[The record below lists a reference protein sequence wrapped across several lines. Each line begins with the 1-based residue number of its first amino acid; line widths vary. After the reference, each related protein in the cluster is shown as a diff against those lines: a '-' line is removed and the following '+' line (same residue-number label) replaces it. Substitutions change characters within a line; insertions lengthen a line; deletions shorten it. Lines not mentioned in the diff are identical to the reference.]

1 VRAEARQARRR
12 HLRHG
17 LLQLSLLLAVAGVL
31 GRAFQLQVVRGSD
44 FRQAALDQ
52 HQRRAPLPA
61 PRGTIYDR
69 EGRVLAIGRT
79 TYQISV
85 ATNELQNREEA
96 ARILREVL
104 DVDPD
109 VAREVAR
116 GEDRRWI
123 PLRGHHTAVQKEI
136 LEERIGRGVH
146 ATRFVDRFYPYGQL
160 AAEIIGR
167 VDTDGHGQSGIE
179 LTFDSLLA
187 GQPGV
192 ALERRL
198 ATGAS
203 AFWVQEDYVRPTAG
217 GDIYLTIDAEMQ
229 EIAESV
235 LEDAVT
241 TSGAEGGD
249 LIVIDPSTGEL
260 LAAASRRVGQPSHLA
275 HLAAVTEPY
284 EAGSTL
290 KPFTTAALL
299 TEGLA
304 ELSDSVDTG
313 VGLYHTAGRTI
324 HDETPHGRLS
334 LAQTLTV
341 SSNVGMAMFAE
352 RLPKSVQF
360 SYLRNFGFG
369 TPTGLAYPSE
379 SPGTLRR
386 PAEWS
391 AQSRASL
398 AIGYEVAVTPLQLV
412 MAYGAIANGGVLM
425 RPSVVREARGQDG
438 SVRWKKRPVRIRR
451 VIPDEIASEL
461 RAVLANAVTE
471 GTGRGAFVRG
481 LSVAGKTGTAW
492 RFDSELGYSGG
503 DYTASFVGLI
513 PAEEPELVILVKLD
527 KPSGAY
533 YGGATAAPVMR
544 SAVRAALAGSHWS
557 APPLM
562 GEPEIPDKQAGVTA
576 GQAPSGGPYV
586 FALDTPLLRTQ
597 GENDRRLLDDRA
609 VVPDVTGLSLRAAAQ
624 RLHETGW
631 RVVVQGGGRVV
642 STQPPVGTRLRAGE
656 PVVLVGSGRG
666 PPNDSGEGSAEQ

>member
-1 VRAEARQARRR
+1 M
-12 HLRHG
+12 
-17 LLQLSLLLAVAGVL
+17 QLSLLLAVTCVL
-31 GRAFQLQVVRGSD
+31 GRAFQLQVVRGAD
-44 FRQAALDQ
+44 YREAALNR

-61 PRGTIYDR
+61 PRGAIYDR
-69 EGRVLAIGRT
+69 EGRVLAVGRT
-79 TYQISV
+79 TYKIAV
-85 ATNELQNREEA
+85 ATNELPDREEA
-96 ARILREVL
+96 ARVLREVL
-104 DVDPD
+104 NIGPD
-109 VAREVAR
+109 VAREIAQ
-116 GEDRRWI
+116 GDERRWI
-123 PLRGHHTAVQKEI
+123 PLRGSYSAVQKEA
-136 LEERIGRGVH
+136 LEERIVRGIH
-146 ATRFVDRFYPYGQL
+146 PTQFVDRFYPRGQL

-167 VDTDGHGQSGIE
+167 VDSDGHGQSGIE
-179 LTFDSLLA
+179 LSFDSLLA

-203 AFWVQEDYVRPTAG
+203 AVWVSEDLVRPAAG

-235 LEDAVT
+235 LEDAVNA
-241 TSGAEGGD
+241 SGAEGGD
-249 LIVIDPSTGEL
+249 LIVIDPNTGEL
-260 LAAASRRVGQPSHLA
+260 LAAASQRVGQPTHLA

-299 TEGLA
+299 AEGLA

-313 VGLYHTAGRTI
+313 EGLYRTAGRTI
-324 HDETPHGRLS
+324 HDDTPHGRLS

-369 TPTGLAYPSE
+369 TPTGMVYPSE
-379 SPGTLRR
+379 SSGTLRR

-412 MAYGAIANGGVLM
+412 MAYGAIANGGLLM

-438 SVRWKKRPVRIRR
+438 TVRWMKRREVIRR
-451 VIPDEIASEL
+451 VISDEIASEL
-461 RAVLANAVTE
+461 RTVLANAVTD

-503 DYTASFVGLI
+503 SYTASFVGLI
-513 PAEEPELVILVKLD
+513 PADEPELVILVKLD

-533 YGGATAAPVMR
+533 YAGATAAPVMR

-562 GEPEIPDKQAGVTA
+562 GEPDIPDKQAGVTA
-576 GQAPSGGPYV
+576 GQAPPGGPYV

-597 GENDRRLLDDRA
+597 GENDRQLLDDRA
-609 VVPDVTGLSLRAAAQ
+609 AVPDVTGLSLRAAAQ

-642 STQPPVGTRLRAGE
+642 STQPPVGSRLKRGE
-656 PVVLVGSGRG
+656 PVVLVGSGRS
-666 PPNDSGEGSAEQ
+666 PPDGSQDGSERQ